1 MNKKNTLLSLTMIT
15 LSLFVFTP
23 CFAVDRKDLNIEFF
37 NRFNDDYLFQY
48 VNEAIENNHNAKQAT
63 IRVEEYRQNV
73 KSQFAN
79 ELPSFSVSA
88 NYLGIHSPKFNPN
101 LSVSKNAFVLP
112 FIANYEA
119 DFLLKNRDK
128 TKSAKKT
135 YEMSKFDEQS
145 AYLALLSDV
154 ATVYTNILEYDK
166 LIEEQEKIVNNYN
179 QILNDD
185 NKKLSR
191 GVINTTELNNS
202 KTNVEQAN
210 ITLENLVKQREVLL
224 MQFAVLIG
232 RGVNAETINSDIPRG
247 NIDNFEYNAV
257 IPNEIESDV
266 IFSRPDV
273 KRTEMALEKAKIDI
287 RVARKEFLPTFN
299 ITGIWAFNT
308 IAPGSFF
315 SWESSLAALLAGA
328 TQDLFTGGRKI
339 ANLKFQKAKYEEL
352 FEQYR
357 QTDLDAVKEV
367 NTSLC
372 IIKHDT
378 EIENKTKEK
387 FLLETKNLNNADRML
402 NRGVISKTQYINSE
416 NMYINKDMDLTKA
429 KTRRLV
435 NYYTL
440 YKTVGGKI

>member
-1 MNKKNTLLSLTMIT
+1 MFKKAILVIAVLLIAPMS
-15 LSLFVFTP
+15 
-23 CFAVDRKDLNIEFF
+23 FAVDRNDLNVEFF
-37 NRFNDDYLFQY
+37 NRFNDIYLYQY
-48 VNEAIENNHNAKQAT
+48 VNEAIENNHTAKQAT

-88 NYLGIHSPKFNPN
+88 DYLGLHIPEINPA
-101 LSVSKNAFVLP
+101 VSNIRKNNFVLP
-112 FIANYEA
+112 FVANYEV

-145 AYLALLSDV
+145 AYLALLTDV

-166 LIEEQEKIVNNYN
+166 LIDEQEKIVNNYS
-179 QILNDD
+179 QILND
-185 NKKLSR
+185 NSKKLSR
-191 GVINTTELNNS
+191 GVINTTELNDS
-202 KTNVEQAN
+202 KTNVETSKIA
-210 ITLENLVKQREVLL
+210 LENLIKQREILL
-224 MQFAVLIG
+224 IQFAVLLG
-232 RGVNAETINSDIPRG
+232 RSASEANNIERG
-247 NIDNFEYNAV
+247 TLDDFEYSAT
-257 IPNEIESDV
+257 IPSEIESDV

-273 KRTEMALEKAKIDI
+273 KRAETALEKAKIDV
-287 RVARKEFLPTFN
+287 RVARKELLPKFN

-308 IAPGSFF
+308 LAPGSFF
-315 SWESSLAALLAGA
+315 SWESSLASLLAGA
-328 TQDLFTGGRKI
+328 TQDIFTGGRKI

-378 EIENKTKEK
+378 NIENQTKEK
-387 FLLETKNLNNADRML
+387 LNLETKNLNSADKML
-402 NRGVISKTQYINSE
+402 NRGVISKSQYLNSE
-416 NMYINKDMDLTKA
+416 NLYINKDMDLTRA
-429 KTRRLV
+429 KTRKLV

>member
-1 MNKKNTLLSLTMIT
+1 MYKKVILTI
-15 LSLFVFTP
+15 LILFISPV

-63 IRVEEYRQNV
+63 IRVEEYRQGV

-79 ELPSFSVSA
+79 ELPSFSVAA

-119 DFLLKNRDK
+119 DILLKNRDK
-128 TKSAKKT
+128 TRSAKKS

-145 AYLALLSDV
+145 AYLALITDV

-166 LIEEQEKIVNNYN
+166 LIEEQEKIVENYN

-185 NKKLSR
+185 NKKIAR

-202 KTNVEQAN
+202 TSKLKDAN
-210 ITLENLVKQREVLL
+210 ITLENLLKQREILL
-224 MQFAVLIG
+224 MQFAILIG
-232 RGVNAETINSDIPRG
+232 RSSDGSNNIARDS
-247 NIDNFEYNAV
+247 IDNFEYSAV

-273 KRTEMALEKAKIDI
+273 KRAEAGLEKAKIDI
-287 RVARKEFLPTFN
+287 RVARKEFLPRFN

-339 ANLKFQKAKYEEL
+339 ANLKYKKAKYEEL
-352 FEQYR
+352 FEQYK
-357 QTDLDAVKEV
+357 QTDIEAVKEV

-378 EIENKTKEK
+378 EVENGVNEK
-387 FLLETKNLNNADRML
+387 LKLEATNLNSADKML
-402 NRGVISKTQYINSE
+402 SQGVISKSQYLNSE
-416 NMYINKDMDLTKA
+416 NRYISKDMDLTKA
-429 KTRRLV
+429 KTQRLV

>member
-1 MNKKNTLLSLTMIT
+1 MYKKVILTI
-15 LSLFVFTP
+15 LILFISP
-23 CFAVDRKDLNIEFF
+23 ACFAIDRKDLNIEFF

-48 VNEAIENNHNAKQAT
+48 VNEAIENNHNAKQAA
-63 IRVEEYRQNV
+63 IRVEEYRQGV

-79 ELPSFSVSA
+79 ELPSLSVSA
-88 NYLGIHSPKFNPN
+88 NYLGIHLPKFNPN
-101 LSVSKNAFVLP
+101 LSVRKNAFVLP
-112 FIANYEA
+112 FMANYEA
-119 DFLLKNRDK
+119 DFFLKNRDK
-128 TKSAKKT
+128 TKSAEKT

-145 AYLALLSDV
+145 VYLALLSDV
-154 ATVYTNILEYDK
+154 AAVYTNILEYDK

-185 NKKLSR
+185 NKKLAR

-210 ITLENLVKQREVLL
+210 ITLENLIKQREILL
-224 MQFAVLIG
+224 MQFTVLIG
-232 RGVNAETINSDIPRG
+232 RSADSIDNIERG
-247 NIDNFEYNAV
+247 TIDNFEYNAV
-257 IPNEIESDV
+257 IPSEIESDV
-266 IFSRPDV
+266 IFNRPDV
-273 KRTEMALEKAKIDI
+273 KRAETNLEKAKIDVRI
-287 RVARKEFLPTFN
+287 ARKEFLPTFN

-328 TQDLFTGGRKI
+328 TQDIFAGGRKI

-372 IIKHDT
+372 IIKHDN
-378 EIENKTKEK
+378 EIEHKTKEK
-387 FLLETKNLNNADRML
+387 LLLETQNLKNADKML
-402 NRGVISKTQYINSE
+402 NRGIISKTQYINSE
-416 NMYINKDMDLTKA
+416 NQYINKNMNLTKA
-429 KTRRLV
+429 KTQRLV

-440 YKTVGGKI
+440 YKTAGGKL

>member
-1 MNKKNTLLSLTMIT
+1 MNKKITLLSLIMGI
-15 LSLFVFTP
+15 LSFFVFTP
-23 CFAVDRKDLNIEFF
+23 CFAVDRKELNVEFF
-37 NRFNDDYLFQY
+37 NRFNDGYLYQY
-48 VNEAIENNHNAKQAT
+48 INEAIENNHNAKQAT
-63 IRVEEYRQNV
+63 IRVEEYRQGV
-73 KSQFAN
+73 KLQFAN
-79 ELPSFSVSA
+79 ELPSFSVA
-88 NYLGIHSPKFNPN
+88 ADYLGIHSPKFNPN

-112 FIANYEA
+112 FVANYEA

-128 TKSAKKT
+128 TKSVKKT

-166 LIEEQEKIVNNYN
+166 LVEEQAKIVDNYN

-185 NKKLSR
+185 NKKLVR

-202 KTNVEQAN
+202 KTNIEQAS
-210 ITLENLVKQREVLL
+210 ITLENLIKQREVLL

-232 RGVNAETINSDIPRG
+232 RGVNVETINSDIPRG

-257 IPNEIESDV
+257 IPSEIESDA

-273 KRTEMALEKAKIDI
+273 KKAEMALEKAKIDI

-328 TQDLFTGGRKI
+328 TQDIFTGGRKI
-339 ANLKFQKAKYEEL
+339 ANLKYKKAKYEEL

-387 FLLETKNLNNADRML
+387 LLLETENLNNADKML
-402 NRGVISKTQYINSE
+402 NRGVISKTQHINSE

-440 YKTVGGKI
+440 YKTVGGKL

>member
-1 MNKKNTLLSLTMIT
+1 MYKKVILAVLI
-15 LSLFVFTP
+15 LFISPV

-63 IRVEEYRQNV
+63 IRVEEYRQGV

-79 ELPSFSVSA
+79 ELPSFSVAA

-119 DFLLKNRDK
+119 DILLKNRDK
-128 TKSAKKT
+128 TRSAKKS

-145 AYLALLSDV
+145 VYLALLSDV

-191 GVINTTELNNS
+191 GVISTTELNKS
-202 KTNVEQAN
+202 KTNVEQAS
-210 ITLENLVKQREVLL
+210 ITLENLIKQREVLL

-232 RGVNAETINSDIPRG
+232 RSTDGANSIERG
-247 NIDNFEYNAV
+247 SIDNFEYNAV
-257 IPNEIESDV
+257 IPSKIESDV
-266 IFSRPDV
+266 IYSRPDV
-273 KRTEMALEKAKIDI
+273 KRAEMALEKAKIDV

-299 ITGIWAFNT
+299 ITGLWAFNN

-328 TQDLFTGGRKI
+328 TQDIFAGGRKI
-339 ANLKFQKAKYEEL
+339 ANLKFQKTKYKEL

-357 QTDLDAVKEV
+357 QTDLVAVKEV

-372 IIKHDT
+372 IVKHDT

-387 FLLETKNLNNADRML
+387 LLLETENLNSANKML

-416 NMYINKDMDLTKA
+416 NLYINKDMDLTKA

-440 YKTVGGKI
+440 YKTVGGKL

>member
-1 MNKKNTLLSLTMIT
+1 MIIKRAILIISLLFIA
-15 LSLFVFTP
+15 P
-23 CFAVDRKDLNIEFF
+23 ICFAVDRNDLNVEFF

-48 VNEAIENNHNAKQAT
+48 VNEAIDNNHNAKQAT

-79 ELPSFSVSA
+79 ELPSLSVAA
-88 NYLGIHSPKFNPN
+88 NYLGMHFPEINPAVEN
-101 LSVSKNAFVLP
+101 IRKNNFVLP
-112 FIANYEA
+112 FIVNYEA

-128 TKSAKKT
+128 TKSAKKSM
-135 YEMSKFDEQS
+135 EMSKFDEQS
-145 AYLALLSDV
+145 AYLALLTDV

-166 LIEEQEKIVNNYN
+166 LIEEQEKIVANYN

-191 GVINTTELNNS
+191 GVINSTELNNS
-202 KTNVEQAN
+202 KSKLEDAN
-210 ITLENLVKQREVLL
+210 IALQNLLKQREILL

-232 RGVNAETINSDIPRG
+232 RNADSSSNIERG
-247 NIDNFEYNAV
+247 SIDEFEYSAT
-257 IPNEIESDV
+257 IPSEIESDV

-273 KRTEMALEKAKIDI
+273 KRAEAGLEKAKIDI
-287 RVARKEFLPTFN
+287 RVARKEFLPRFN

-339 ANLKFQKAKYEEL
+339 ANLKYQKAKYEEL

-372 IIKHDT
+372 IIKHDA
-378 EIENKTKEK
+378 EVENKTKDK
-387 FLLETKNLNNADRML
+387 VSLETKNLNNADKML
-402 NRGVISKTQYINSE
+402 TRGIISKSQYLNSE
-416 NMYINKDMDLTKA
+416 NLYISKDMDLAKA
-429 KTRRLV
+429 KAQRLV

-440 YKTVGGKI
+440 YKTVGGKL

>member
-1 MNKKNTLLSLTMIT
+1 MNKKITLLSLTIMGV

-23 CFAVDRKDLNIEFF
+23 CFAVDRNNLNVEFF

-48 VNEAIENNHNAKQAT
+48 VNEAIDNNHNAKQAT
-63 IRVEEYRQNV
+63 IRVEEYRQGV

-79 ELPSFSVSA
+79 ELPSFSVAA

-112 FIANYEA
+112 FIVNYEA

-128 TKSAKKT
+128 TKSAKKS

-145 AYLALLSDV
+145 VYLALLTDV

-166 LIEEQEKIVNNYN
+166 LIEEQEKIVDNYN
-179 QILNDD
+179 QILNDA
-185 NKKLSR
+185 NKKLAR

-202 KTNVEQAN
+202 TSKLEDAN
-210 ITLENLVKQREVLL
+210 ITLENLLKQREILL

-232 RGVNAETINSDIPRG
+232 RSADGTNSIERG
-247 NIDNFEYNAV
+247 SIDNFEYNDV
-257 IPNEIESDV
+257 IPSEIESDV

-273 KRTEMALEKAKIDI
+273 KRAEMALEKAKIDI
-287 RVARKEFLPTFN
+287 RVARKEFLPKFN
-299 ITGIWAFNT
+299 ITGLWVFNT

-328 TQDLFTGGRKI
+328 TQDIFTGGRKI
-339 ANLKFQKAKYEEL
+339 ANLKYKKAKYEEL

-357 QTDLDAVKEV
+357 QTDLEAVKEV

-378 EIENKTKEK
+378 EVENKTKEK
-387 FLLETKNLNNADRML
+387 FLLETKNLNNADKML

-429 KTRRLV
+429 RTRRLV

-440 YKTVGGKI
+440 YKTVGGKL

>member
-1 MNKKNTLLSLTMIT
+1 MNKKFTLLSLIIMAT
-15 LSLFVFTP
+15 LSLFVLAP
-23 CFAVDRKDLNIEFF
+23 CFAVDRNDLNVEFF
-37 NRFNDDYLFQY
+37 TRFNDDYLFQY
-48 VNEAIENNHNAKQAT
+48 VNEAIDNNHNAKQAT
-63 IRVEEYRQNV
+63 IRVEEYRQGM
-73 KSQFAN
+73 KTQFAQ
-79 ELPSFSVSA
+79 ELPSLSVA
-88 NYLGIHSPKFNPN
+88 ADYLGLHVPEISPAFSNIR
-101 LSVSKNAFVLP
+101 KNNFVLP
-112 FIANYEA
+112 FVVNYEA
-119 DFLLKNRDK
+119 DFFLKNRDK
-128 TKSAKKT
+128 TKSAKKS

-145 AYLALLSDV
+145 VYLALLTDV

-166 LIEEQEKIVNNYN
+166 LIEEQEKIVDNYN
-179 QILNDD
+179 QILNDA
-185 NKKLSR
+185 NKKLAR

-202 KTNVEQAN
+202 TSKLEDAN
-210 ITLENLVKQREVLL
+210 ITLENLLKQREILL

-232 RGVNAETINSDIPRG
+232 RNSEGANNIARG
-247 NIDNFEYNAV
+247 SIDNFEYSAV

-273 KRTEMALEKAKIDI
+273 KKAEAGLEKAKIDI
-287 RVARKEFLPTFN
+287 RVARKEFLPKFN

-315 SWESSLAALLAGA
+315 SWESSLAAMLAGA

-339 ANLKFQKAKYEEL
+339 ANLKYKKAKYEEL

-357 QTDLDAVKEV
+357 QTDIEAVKEV

-378 EIENKTKEK
+378 EVENGVNEK
-387 FLLETKNLNNADRML
+387 LKLETINLNSADKML
-402 NRGVISKTQYINSE
+402 SRGVISKSQYLNSE
-416 NMYINKDMDLTKA
+416 NRYISKDMDLTKA
-429 KTRRLV
+429 KTQRLV

>member
-1 MNKKNTLLSLTMIT
+1 MNKKITLLSLIMGT
-15 LSLFVFTP
+15 LSIFVYTP
-23 CFAVDRKDLNIEFF
+23 CFAVDRNNLNVEFF
-37 NRFNDDYLFQY
+37 NRFNDGYLYQY
-48 VNEAIENNHNAKQAT
+48 VNEAIDNNHNAKQAT
-63 IRVEEYRQNV
+63 IRVEEYRQSV

-112 FIANYEA
+112 FMANYEA

-128 TKSAKKT
+128 TKSVKKT

-166 LIEEQEKIVNNYN
+166 LIEEQEKIVDNYN
-179 QILNDD
+179 QILNDN
-185 NKKLSR
+185 NKKLAR

-202 KTNVEQAN
+202 KNNVEQAS
-210 ITLENLVKQREVLL
+210 ITLENFIKQREVLL

-232 RGVNAETINSDIPRG
+232 RSIDGANSIERG
-247 NIDNFEYNAV
+247 SIDNFEYNAV
-257 IPNEIESDV
+257 IPSEIASDV

-273 KRTEMALEKAKIDI
+273 KRAEMALEKAKIDI
-287 RVARKEFLPTFN
+287 RVARKEFLPRFN

-328 TQDLFTGGRKI
+328 TQDIFAGGRKI

-357 QTDLDAVKEV
+357 QIDLEAVKEV

-387 FLLETKNLNNADRML
+387 LLLETENLNNADKML
-402 NRGVISKTQYINSE
+402 NRGVISKTQHINSE
-416 NMYINKDMDLTKA
+416 NMYINKDMDLTRA

-440 YKTVGGKI
+440 YKTVGGKL

>member
-1 MNKKNTLLSLTMIT
+1 MNKKITLLSLIIMGI
-15 LSLFVFTP
+15 LSLFVFAP
-23 CFAVDRKDLNIEFF
+23 CFAVDRNDLNVEFF
-37 NRFNDDYLFQY
+37 NRFNDGYLFQY

-63 IRVEEYRQNV
+63 IRVEEYRQSV

-79 ELPSFSVSA
+79 ELPSFSVAA

-128 TKSAKKT
+128 TKSVQKT

-166 LIEEQEKIVNNYN
+166 LIEEQEKIVDNYN
-179 QILNDD
+179 QILNDY
-185 NKKLSR
+185 NKKLAR

-210 ITLENLVKQREVLL
+210 ITLENLIKQREVLL

-232 RGVNAETINSDIPRG
+232 RSANGANSIERG
-247 NIDNFEYNAV
+247 SIDNFEYNAV
-257 IPNEIESDV
+257 IPSEIESDV

-273 KRTEMALEKAKIDI
+273 KRAEMALEKAKIDI
-287 RVARKEFLPTFN
+287 RVARKEFLPRFN

-308 IAPGSFF
+308 IAPGTFF

-328 TQDLFTGGRKI
+328 TQDIFTGGRKI
-339 ANLKFQKAKYEEL
+339 ANLKFKKTKYEEL

-387 FLLETKNLNNADRML
+387 LSLVSKNLHNADKML
-402 NRGVISKTQYINSE
+402 NRGIISKTQYINSE
-416 NMYINKDMDLTKA
+416 NQYINKDMDLTKA
-429 KTRRLV
+429 KTQKLV

-440 YKTVGGKI
+440 YKTVGGKL

>member
-1 MNKKNTLLSLTMIT
+1 MYKKIITGLIVLTNLII
-15 LSLFVFTP
+15 SP
-23 CFAVDRKDLNIEFF
+23 CLAVDRNDLNVEFF
-37 NRFNDDYLFQY
+37 NRFNDNYLYQY
-48 VNEAIENNHNAKQAT
+48 VNEAIDNNHSAKQAT
-63 IRVEEYRQNV
+63 IRVEEYRQAV
-73 KSQFAN
+73 KMQFAN

-101 LSVSKNAFVLP
+101 LRVSKNAFVLP

-128 TKSAKKT
+128 TKSVKKT

-166 LIEEQEKIVNNYN
+166 LIKEQEKIVNNYN
-179 QILNDD
+179 QILKDYD
-185 NKKLSR
+185 KKLAR

-202 KTNVEQAN
+202 KTNAEQAN
-210 ITLENLVKQREVLL
+210 ITLENLIKQREVLL

-232 RGVNAETINSDIPRG
+232 RGINVKTINSDIPRG
-247 NIDNFEYNAV
+247 NIDDFEYNAV
-257 IPNEIESDV
+257 IPSEIESDA

-273 KRTEMALEKAKIDI
+273 KRAEMALEKAKIDI

-299 ITGIWAFNT
+299 ITGVWAFNT

-315 SWESSLAALLAGA
+315 SWESSFAALLAGA
-328 TQDLFTGGRKI
+328 TQDIFAGGRKI

-357 QTDLDAVKEV
+357 QVDLEAIKEV

-378 EIENKTKEK
+378 EIENGINEK
-387 FLLETKNLNNADRML
+387 LNLETQNLHNADKML
-402 NRGVISKTQYINSE
+402 NRGVISKTQHINSE
-416 NMYINKDMDLTKA
+416 NIYINKDMDLTKA

>member
-1 MNKKNTLLSLTMIT
+1 MYKKVILTI
-15 LSLFVFTP
+15 LILFISPV

-63 IRVEEYRQNV
+63 IRVEEYRQGV

-79 ELPSFSVSA
+79 ELPSFSVAA

-112 FIANYEA
+112 FIANYEV
-119 DFLLKNRDK
+119 DILLKNRDK
-128 TKSAKKT
+128 TRSAKKS

-145 AYLALLSDV
+145 VYLALLSDV

-179 QILNDD
+179 KILNDD
-185 NKKLSR
+185 NKKLAR

-257 IPNEIESDV
+257 IPSEIESDV

-273 KRTEMALEKAKIDI
+273 KRAEMALEKAKIDI

-387 FLLETKNLNNADRML
+387 LSLVSKNLHNADKML

-416 NMYINKDMDLTKA
+416 NQYINKDMDLTKA
-429 KTRRLV
+429 KTQKLV

-440 YKTVGGKI
+440 YKTVGGKL

>member
-1 MNKKNTLLSLTMIT
+1 MNRKNTLLSLIIGT
-15 LSLFVFTP
+15 LSLFVLNP
-23 CFAVDRKDLNIEFF
+23 CFAVDRNDLNVEFF

-48 VNEAIENNHNAKQAT
+48 VNEAIDNNHNAKQAT
-63 IRVEEYRQNV
+63 IRVEEYRQGV

-79 ELPSFSVSA
+79 ELPSFSVAA

-112 FIANYEA
+112 FIVNYEA

-128 TKSAKKT
+128 TKSAKKS

-145 AYLALLSDV
+145 VYLALLTDV

-166 LIEEQEKIVNNYN
+166 LIEEQEKIVENYN
-179 QILNDD
+179 QILNDA
-185 NKKLSR
+185 NKKLAR

-202 KTNVEQAN
+202 TSKLEDAN
-210 ITLENLVKQREVLL
+210 ITLENLLKQREILL

-232 RGVNAETINSDIPRG
+232 RSADGTNSIERG
-247 NIDNFEYNAV
+247 SIDNFEYNDV
-257 IPNEIESDV
+257 IPSEIESDV

-273 KRTEMALEKAKIDI
+273 KRAEMALEKAKIDI
-287 RVARKEFLPTFN
+287 RVARKEFLPRFN
-299 ITGIWAFNT
+299 ITGIWVFNT
-308 IAPGSFF
+308 IAPGTFF

-328 TQDLFTGGRKI
+328 TQDIFTGGRKI
-339 ANLKFQKAKYEEL
+339 ANLKYKKAKYEEL

-357 QTDLDAVKEV
+357 QTDLEAVKEV

-378 EIENKTKEK
+378 EVENKTKEK
-387 FLLETKNLNNADRML
+387 FLLETKNLNNADKML

-416 NMYINKDMDLTKA
+416 NMYINKDMDLTRA

-440 YKTVGGKI
+440 YKTVGGKL

>member
-1 MNKKNTLLSLTMIT
+1 MYKKVILTI
-15 LSLFVFTP
+15 LILFISPV

-63 IRVEEYRQNV
+63 IRVEEYRQGV

-79 ELPSFSVSA
+79 ELPSFSVAA

-119 DFLLKNRDK
+119 DILLKNRDK
-128 TKSAKKT
+128 TRSAKKS

-145 AYLALLSDV
+145 VYLALLSDV

-179 QILNDD
+179 KILNDD

-247 NIDNFEYNAV
+247 NIDNFEYNTV

-273 KRTEMALEKAKIDI
+273 KRAEMALEKAKIDI

-387 FLLETKNLNNADRML
+387 LSLVSKNLHNADKML

-416 NMYINKDMDLTKA
+416 NQYINKDMDLTKA
-429 KTRRLV
+429 KTQKLV

-440 YKTVGGKI
+440 YKTVGGKL

>member
-1 MNKKNTLLSLTMIT
+1 MNRKNTLLSLIIGT
-15 LSLFVFTP
+15 LSLFVLNP
-23 CFAVDRKDLNIEFF
+23 CFAVDRNNLNVEFF

-48 VNEAIENNHNAKQAT
+48 VNEAIDNNHNAKQAT
-63 IRVEEYRQNV
+63 IRVEEYRQGV

-79 ELPSFSVSA
+79 ELPSFSVAA

-112 FIANYEA
+112 FIVNYEA

-128 TKSAKKT
+128 TKSAKKS

-145 AYLALLSDV
+145 VYLALLTDV

-166 LIEEQEKIVNNYN
+166 LIEEQEKIVENYN
-179 QILNDD
+179 QILNDA
-185 NKKLSR
+185 NKKLAR

-202 KTNVEQAN
+202 TSKLEDAN
-210 ITLENLVKQREVLL
+210 ITLENLLKQREILL

-232 RGVNAETINSDIPRG
+232 RSADGTNSIERG
-247 NIDNFEYNAV
+247 SIDNFEYNDV
-257 IPNEIESDV
+257 IPSEIESDV

-273 KRTEMALEKAKIDI
+273 KRAEAGLEKAKIDI
-287 RVARKEFLPTFN
+287 RVARKEFLPRFN
-299 ITGIWAFNT
+299 ITGIWVFNT
-308 IAPGSFF
+308 IAPGTFF

-328 TQDLFTGGRKI
+328 TQDIFTGGRKI
-339 ANLKFQKAKYEEL
+339 ANLKYKKAKYEEL

-357 QTDLDAVKEV
+357 QTDLEAVKEV

-378 EIENKTKEK
+378 EVENKTKEK
-387 FLLETKNLNNADRML
+387 FLLETKNLNNADKML

-429 KTRRLV
+429 RTRRLV

-440 YKTVGGKI
+440 YKTVGGKL

>member
-1 MNKKNTLLSLTMIT
+1 MGI

-23 CFAVDRKDLNIEFF
+23 CFAVDRKDLNVEFF
-37 NRFNDDYLFQY
+37 NRFNDSYLYQY
-48 VNEAIENNHNAKQAT
+48 INEAIENNHNAKQAT
-63 IRVEEYRQNV
+63 IRVEEYRQGV
-73 KSQFAN
+73 KLQFAN
-79 ELPSFSVSA
+79 ELPSFSVAA

-112 FIANYEA
+112 FVANYEA

-128 TKSAKKT
+128 TKSVKKT

-166 LIEEQEKIVNNYN
+166 LVEEQAKIVDNYN

-185 NKKLSR
+185 NKKLVR

-202 KTNVEQAN
+202 KTNIEQAS
-210 ITLENLVKQREVLL
+210 ITLENLIKQREVLL

-232 RGVNAETINSDIPRG
+232 RGVNVETINSDIPRG

-257 IPNEIESDV
+257 IPSEIESDA

-273 KRTEMALEKAKIDI
+273 KKAEMALEKAKIDI

-328 TQDLFTGGRKI
+328 TQDIFAGGRKI
-339 ANLKFQKAKYEEL
+339 ANLRYKKAKYEEL

-387 FLLETKNLNNADRML
+387 LLLETENLNNADKML
-402 NRGVISKTQYINSE
+402 NRGVISKTQHINSE

-440 YKTVGGKI
+440 YKTVGGKL

>member
-1 MNKKNTLLSLTMIT
+1 MIKRAVLIISL
-15 LSLFVFTP
+15 LFVAP
-23 CFAVDRKDLNIEFF
+23 ACFAVDRNDLNVEFF
-37 NRFNDDYLFQY
+37 NRFNDVYLFQY

-63 IRVEEYRQNV
+63 IRVEEYRQGV
-73 KSQFAN
+73 KQQFAQ
-79 ELPSFSVSA
+79 ELPSLNVAA
-88 NYLGIHSPKFNPN
+88 NYIGYSIPKIAPQIET
-101 LSVSKNAFVLP
+101 SKNGFVLP

-128 TKSAKKT
+128 TKSAKKS

-145 AYLALLSDV
+145 AYLALLTDV

-166 LIEEQEKIVNNYN
+166 LIEEQEKIVANYN

-191 GVINTTELNNS
+191 GVINSTELNNS
-202 KTNVEQAN
+202 KSKLEEAN
-210 ITLENLVKQREVLL
+210 IVLENLLKQREILL

-232 RGVNAETINSDIPRG
+232 RSANDSSNIERG
-247 NIDNFEYNAV
+247 SIDEFEYSAT
-257 IPNEIESDV
+257 IPSEIESDV

-273 KRTEMALEKAKIDI
+273 KRAEAGLEKAKIDI
-287 RVARKEFLPTFN
+287 RVARKEFLPKFN

-328 TQDLFTGGRKI
+328 TQDIFTGGRKI
-339 ANLKFQKAKYEEL
+339 ANLKYQKAKYEEL

-378 EIENKTKEK
+378 EVENGVNEK
-387 FLLETKNLNNADRML
+387 LKLEAKNLNSAENML
-402 NRGVISKTQYINSE
+402 NRGVVSKSQYLNSE
-416 NMYINKDMDLTKA
+416 NLYISKDMDLAKA
-429 KTRRLV
+429 KAQRLV

-440 YKTVGGKI
+440 YKTVGGKL

>member
-1 MNKKNTLLSLTMIT
+1 MNKKIIT
-15 LSLFVFTP
+15 GLIVFMNLIIYP

-48 VNEAIENNHNAKQAT
+48 VNEAIDNNHSAKQAT
-63 IRVEEYRQNV
+63 IRVEEYRQGV

-112 FIANYEA
+112 FMANYEA

-128 TKSAKKT
+128 TKSVQKT

-154 ATVYTNILEYDK
+154 ATIYTNILEYDK

-185 NKKLSR
+185 NKKLAR
-191 GVINTTELNNS
+191 GIISTTELNKS

-210 ITLENLVKQREVLL
+210 IILENLIQQREVLL

-232 RGVNAETINSDIPRG
+232 RSADSANSIERG
-247 NIDNFEYNAV
+247 SIDNFKYNAV
-257 IPNEIESDV
+257 IPSEIESDV

-273 KRTEMALEKAKIDI
+273 KRAEMALEKAKIDI
-287 RVARKEFLPTFN
+287 RVARKEFLPKFN

-308 IAPGSFF
+308 IAPGTFF

-328 TQDLFTGGRKI
+328 TQDIFSGGRKI
-339 ANLKFQKAKYEEL
+339 AKLKYQKAKYEEL

-357 QTDLDAVKEV
+357 QVDLEAVKEV
-367 NTSLC
+367 NTALC

-387 FLLETKNLNNADRML
+387 LLLETKNLNNADKML
-402 NRGVISKTQYINSE
+402 NRGVISKTQHINSE
-416 NMYINKDMDLTKA
+416 NMYINKDMDLAKA

-440 YKTVGGKI
+440 YKTVGGKL

>member
-1 MNKKNTLLSLTMIT
+1 MNKKITLLSLIIMGI
-15 LSLFVFTP
+15 LSLFVFAP
-23 CFAVDRKDLNIEFF
+23 CFAVDRNDLNVEFF
-37 NRFNDDYLFQY
+37 NRFNDGYLFQY

-63 IRVEEYRQNV
+63 IRVEEYRQSV

-79 ELPSFSVSA
+79 ELPSFSVAA

-128 TKSAKKT
+128 TKSVQKT

-166 LIEEQEKIVNNYN
+166 LIEEQEKIVDNYN
-179 QILNDD
+179 QILNDY
-185 NKKLSR
+185 NKKLAR

-210 ITLENLVKQREVLL
+210 ITLENLIKQREVLL

-232 RGVNAETINSDIPRG
+232 RSANGANSIERG
-247 NIDNFEYNAV
+247 SIDNFEYNAV
-257 IPNEIESDV
+257 IPSEIESDV

-273 KRTEMALEKAKIDI
+273 KRAEMALEKAKIDI
-287 RVARKEFLPTFN
+287 RVARKEFLPRFN

-308 IAPGSFF
+308 IAPGTFF

-328 TQDLFTGGRKI
+328 TQDIFTGGRKI
-339 ANLKFQKAKYEEL
+339 ANLKFKKTKYEEL

-387 FLLETKNLNNADRML
+387 LLLETKNLNNADKML
-402 NRGVISKTQYINSE
+402 NRGVISKTQHINSE

-440 YKTVGGKI
+440 YKTVGGKL

>member
-1 MNKKNTLLSLTMIT
+1 MYKKVILTIFILL
-15 LSLFVFTP
+15 VTP
-23 CFAVDRKDLNIEFF
+23 MAFAVDRKDLNIEFF
-37 NRFNDDYLFQY
+37 NRFNDVYLFQY
-48 VNEAIENNHNAKQAT
+48 VNEAIENNHSAKQAT
-63 IRVEEYRQNV
+63 IKVEEYRQGI

-79 ELPSFSVSA
+79 ELPTFSVAAS
-88 NYLGIHSPKFNPN
+88 YLGIHSPKFNPN
-101 LSVSKNAFVLP
+101 LSISKNAFVLP
-112 FIANYEA
+112 FVANYEA

-128 TKSAKKT
+128 TKSVQKT
-135 YEMSKFDEQS
+135 YEMSKLDEQS
-145 AYLALLSDV
+145 AYLALLADV

-191 GVINTTELNNS
+191 GVINTTQFNNS

-210 ITLENLVKQREVLL
+210 ITLENLLKQREILL

-232 RGVNAETINSDIPRG
+232 RSADGANDIERG
-247 NIDNFEYNAV
+247 YIDDFEYNAA
-257 IPNEIESDV
+257 IPSEIESDV

-273 KRTEMALEKAKIDI
+273 KRAEMLLEKAKIDI

-308 IAPGSFF
+308 IAPGTFF
-315 SWESSLAALLAGA
+315 SWESSLATLFAGA
-328 TQDLFTGGRKI
+328 MQDIFAGGRKI

-357 QTDLDAVKEV
+357 QVDLDAVKEV

-378 EIENKTKEK
+378 EIENKAKEK
-387 FLLETKNLNNADRML
+387 LLLETKNLNNADKML
-402 NRGVISKTQYINSE
+402 TRGVISKTQYLNSE
-416 NMYINKDMDLTKA
+416 NQYISKDIDLTKA
-429 KTRRLV
+429 KTQKLV

-440 YKTVGGKI
+440 YKTVGGKIQ

>member
-1 MNKKNTLLSLTMIT
+1 MYKKVILTI
-15 LSLFVFTP
+15 LILFISPV

-63 IRVEEYRQNV
+63 IRVEEYRQGV

-79 ELPSFSVSA
+79 ELPSFSVAA

-119 DFLLKNRDK
+119 DILLKNRDK
-128 TKSAKKT
+128 TRSAKKS

-145 AYLALLSDV
+145 VYLALLSDV

-299 ITGIWAFNT
+299 ITGIWVFNT

-387 FLLETKNLNNADRML
+387 LSLVSKNLHNADKML

-416 NMYINKDMDLTKA
+416 NQYINKDMDLTKA
-429 KTRRLV
+429 KTQRLV

-440 YKTVGGKI
+440 YKTVGGRL

>member
-1 MNKKNTLLSLTMIT
+1 MNKKIIVGLIFLMNLIIY
-15 LSLFVFTP
+15 P
-23 CFAVDRKDLNIEFF
+23 CFAVDRNNLNVEFF
-37 NRFNDDYLFQY
+37 TRFNDDYLIQY
-48 VNEAIENNHNAKQAT
+48 VNEAIDNNHSAKQAT
-63 IRVEEYRQNV
+63 IRVEEYRQGV
-73 KSQFAN
+73 KLQFAN

-128 TKSAKKT
+128 TKSVKKT
-135 YEMSKFDEQS
+135 YEMSKFEEQS
-145 AYLALLSDV
+145 VYLALLTDV
-154 ATVYTNILEYDK
+154 AAVYTNILEYDK
-166 LIEEQEKIVNNYN
+166 LIEEQEKIVENYN

-185 NKKLSR
+185 NKKLAR
-191 GVINTTELNNS
+191 GVINATELNNS
-202 KTNVEQAN
+202 KANIEQAN
-210 ITLENLVKQREVLL
+210 IILENLIKQREVLL
-224 MQFAVLIG
+224 MQFAVLLG
-232 RGVNAETINSDIPRG
+232 RSVNAETINSDIPRG

-273 KRTEMALEKAKIDI
+273 KRAEMALEKAKIDI

-299 ITGIWAFNT
+299 ITGIWAFNN

-328 TQDLFTGGRKI
+328 TQDIFTGGRKI
-339 ANLKFQKAKYEEL
+339 ANLKFKKAKYEEL

-357 QTDLDAVKEV
+357 QADLVAVKEV

-378 EIENKTKEK
+378 EIENGVNEK
-387 FLLETKNLNNADRML
+387 LNLEAKNLDNANKML
-402 NRGVISKTQYINSE
+402 NRGVISKTQHINSE
-416 NMYINKDMDLTKA
+416 NIYINKDMDLTRA
-429 KTRRLV
+429 KTQRLV

>member
-1 MNKKNTLLSLTMIT
+1 MGT
-15 LSLFVFTP
+15 LSLFVSAP
-23 CFAVDRKDLNIEFF
+23 CFAVDRNDLNVEFF

-48 VNEAIENNHNAKQAT
+48 VNEAIDNNHNAKQAT
-63 IRVEEYRQNV
+63 IRVEEYRQGM
-73 KSQFAN
+73 KTQLAQ
-79 ELPSFSVSA
+79 ELPSLSVAA
-88 NYLGIHSPKFNPN
+88 NYLGVHVPEISPAFSNIR
-101 LSVSKNAFVLP
+101 KNNFVLP
-112 FIANYEA
+112 FIVNYEA

-128 TKSAKKT
+128 TKSAKKS

-145 AYLALLSDV
+145 VYLALLTDV

-166 LIEEQEKIVNNYN
+166 LIEEQEKIVENYN
-179 QILNDD
+179 QILNDN

-191 GVINTTELNNS
+191 GIINTTELNNS
-202 KTNVEQAN
+202 TSKLEDAN
-210 ITLENLVKQREVLL
+210 ITLENLLKQREILL

-232 RGVNAETINSDIPRG
+232 RSADGTNSIERG
-247 NIDNFEYNAV
+247 SIDNFEYNDV
-257 IPNEIESDV
+257 IPSEIESDV

-273 KRTEMALEKAKIDI
+273 KRAEMALEKAKIDI
-287 RVARKEFLPTFN
+287 RVARKEFLPKFN
-299 ITGIWAFNT
+299 ITGLWAFNT

-328 TQDLFTGGRKI
+328 TQDIFTGGRKI
-339 ANLKFQKAKYEEL
+339 ANLKYKKAKYEEL

-378 EIENKTKEK
+378 EVENKTKEK
-387 FLLETKNLNNADRML
+387 FLLETKNLNNADKML

-429 KTRRLV
+429 KTQKIV

-440 YKTVGGKI
+440 YKTVGGKL

>member
-1 MNKKNTLLSLTMIT
+1 LNIKRAILIISLLFIAPS
-15 LSLFVFTP
+15 
-23 CFAVDRKDLNIEFF
+23 CFAVDRNDLNVEFF

-48 VNEAIENNHNAKQAT
+48 VNEAIENNHSAKQAT

-79 ELPSFSVSA
+79 ELPSLSVAA
-88 NYLGIHSPKFNPN
+88 NYLGMHFPEINPAVEN
-101 LSVSKNAFVLP
+101 IRKNNFVLP
-112 FIANYEA
+112 FIVNYEA

-128 TKSAKKT
+128 TKSAKKSL
-135 YEMSKFDEQS
+135 EMSKFDEQS
-145 AYLALLSDV
+145 AYLALLTDV

-166 LIEEQEKIVNNYN
+166 LVEEQEKIVANYN

-191 GVINTTELNNS
+191 GVINSTELNNS
-202 KTNVEQAN
+202 KSKLEDAN
-210 ITLENLVKQREVLL
+210 IALENLLKQREILL

-232 RGVNAETINSDIPRG
+232 RSADSSGNIERG
-247 NIDNFEYNAV
+247 SIDNFEYSAV
-257 IPNEIESDV
+257 IPSEIESDV

-273 KRTEMALEKAKIDI
+273 KRAEAGLEKAKIDI
-287 RVARKEFLPTFN
+287 RVARKEFLPKFN

-315 SWESSLAALLAGA
+315 SWESSLAAILAGA
-328 TQDLFTGGRKI
+328 TQDIFAGGRKI
-339 ANLKFQKAKYEEL
+339 ANLKYQKAKYEEL

-378 EIENKTKEK
+378 EIENGVNEK
-387 FLLETKNLNNADRML
+387 LRLEANTLNSAEKML
-402 NRGVISKTQYINSE
+402 NRGVVSKSQYLNSE
-416 NMYINKDMDLTKA
+416 NLYISKDMDLTKA
-429 KTRRLV
+429 KTQRLV

-440 YKTVGGKI
+440 YKTVGGKL

>member
-1 MNKKNTLLSLTMIT
+1 MNKKITLLSLIMGI
-15 LSLFVFTP
+15 LSFFVFTP
-23 CFAVDRKDLNIEFF
+23 CFAVDRKDLNVEFF
-37 NRFNDDYLFQY
+37 NRFNDSYLYQY
-48 VNEAIENNHNAKQAT
+48 INEAIENNHNAKQAT
-63 IRVEEYRQNV
+63 IRVEEYRQGV
-73 KSQFAN
+73 KLQFAN
-79 ELPSFSVSA
+79 ELPSFSVA
-88 NYLGIHSPKFNPN
+88 ADYLGIHSPKFNPN

-112 FIANYEA
+112 FVANYEA

-128 TKSAKKT
+128 TKSVKKT

-166 LIEEQEKIVNNYN
+166 LVEEQAKIVDNYN

-185 NKKLSR
+185 NKKLVR

-202 KTNVEQAN
+202 KTNIEQAS
-210 ITLENLVKQREVLL
+210 ITLENLIKQREVLL

-232 RGVNAETINSDIPRG
+232 RGVNVETINSDIPRG

-257 IPNEIESDV
+257 IPSEIESDA

-273 KRTEMALEKAKIDI
+273 KKAEMALEKAKIDI

-328 TQDLFTGGRKI
+328 TQDIFTGGRKI
-339 ANLKFQKAKYEEL
+339 ANLKYKKAKYEEL

-387 FLLETKNLNNADRML
+387 LLLETENLNNADKML
-402 NRGVISKTQYINSE
+402 NRGVISKTQHINSE

-440 YKTVGGKI
+440 YKTVGGKL

>member
-1 MNKKNTLLSLTMIT
+1 MYKKVILTI
-15 LSLFVFTP
+15 LILFISPV

-63 IRVEEYRQNV
+63 IRVEEYRQGV

-79 ELPSFSVSA
+79 ELPSFSVAA

-119 DFLLKNRDK
+119 DILLKNSDK
-128 TKSAKKT
+128 TRSAKKS

-145 AYLALLSDV
+145 VYLALLSDV

-232 RGVNAETINSDIPRG
+232 RGVNAETISSDIPRG

-387 FLLETKNLNNADRML
+387 LSLVSKNLHNADKML

-416 NMYINKDMDLTKA
+416 NQYINKDMDLTKA
-429 KTRRLV
+429 KTQKLV

-440 YKTVGGKI
+440 YKTVGGKL